1 MAEPNSPRTV
11 VVWDL
16 PTRLFHWALAVLVAA
31 LWISGHLDRLDL
43 HMKVGAAT
51 LALLLFRLAWGV
63 VGSPTARFAQFVG
76 GPRRI
81 AAHLRGEWSGLGHNP
96 LGALSVLVM
105 LGLLLLQAASGLFA
119 TDDVATDGPLAWLVA
134 SRTTKLLSAFHRLDS
149 WAVLAMVALHL
160 AAIGFYRVRRG
171 ENLVRP
177 MIVGTKTVTEAAPPQ
192 RLASPWLALALLAAA
207 AALVF
212 GGLAVWGK

>member
-1 MAEPNSPRTV
+1 
-11 VVWDL
+11 
-16 PTRLFHWALAVLVAA
+16 
-31 LWISGHLDRLDL
+31 
-43 HMKVGAAT
+43 
-51 LALLLFRLAWGV
+51 
-63 VGSPTARFAQFVG
+63 
-76 GPRRI
+76 
-81 AAHLRGEWSGLGHNP
+81 
-96 LGALSVLVM
+96 M
-105 LGLLLLQAASGLFA
+105 LGLLLLQAASGLFS
-119 TDDVATDGPLAWLVA
+119 TDDIATDGPLAWLVA